1 MISSHESVPV
11 LTGRRD
17 LRSLRAALERAGLL
31 VQADDASDRDF
42 DRLAFDSREIGPR
55 GLFVA
60 IRGVATDGH
69 QFIDKAVQNG
79 ATALVCEAAPA
90 GHVPV
95 GVARIRVTDSRRAL
109 AVLAAEWY
117 GHPARSLDM
126 VGVTGTNGKTTT
138 AWLTAQGLGRAQR
151 PSGFIGTIG
160 VGFPDSIDAS
170 THTTPDALTLQAGL
184 AAFVAQEAQ
193 ACAMEVSSHALDQ
206 ERVYGIPF
214 RVAVFTNLTR
224 DHLDYHPD
232 FDAYLEAKRRLF
244 LSLDAS
250 ATAVLNADDPSSTRM
265 GSGSAATLVTY
276 GTRPGAD
283 VAYEVLSDG
292 VEGLTLALDGRIQT
306 FRLSGRFNAANLAA
320 SYAAL
325 RALGL
330 DRDVALD
337 ALASARPAPGRFEV
351 IRRASDRAA
360 IVDYAHTPDAL
371 QNVLAAARELVRPGG
386 RLWCVFGCG
395 GDRDRGK
402 RPLMGAIAESLSD
415 RVIVT
420 SDNPRTEDPE
430 GILFDIRQGM
440 RRPHDAFFLVDRREA
455 IRSAMAGAMPG
466 DVVVVA
472 GKGHEPYQVIG
483 TERLPFDD
491 REEVL
496 NALVAL

>member
-1 MISSHESVPV
+1 MTPDSVPV

-17 LRSLRAALERAGLL
+17 LRSLREALVRAGLL
-31 VQADDASDRDF
+31 AHADHASDRDF
-42 DRLAFDSREIGPR
+42 DCLAFDSREIGPK

-60 IRGVATDGH
+60 IRGAAADGH

-79 ATALVCEAAPA
+79 ATALVCEAASA
-90 GHVPV
+90 GHLPA
-95 GVARIRVTDSRRAL
+95 GVARMRVTDSRRAL

-117 GHPARSLDM
+117 GHPAQGLSM
-126 VGVTGTNGKTTT
+126 IGVTGTNGKTTT
-138 AWLTAQGLGRAQR
+138 AWLTAQGLERANR
-151 PSGFIGTIG
+151 PAGFIGTIG
-160 VGFPDSIDAS
+160 VGFPGSIEAS
-170 THTTPDALTLQAGL
+170 SFTTPDALSLQGRL
-184 AAFVAQEAQ
+184 HDFVAEEAR
-193 ACAMEVSSHALDQ
+193 ACVMEVSSHALDQ
-206 ERVYGIPF
+206 DRVYGIPF
-214 RVAVFTNLTR
+214 RVAIFTNLTR

-232 FDAYLEAKRRLF
+232 FETYLEAKRRLF
-244 LSLDAS
+244 LSLETS

-265 GSGSAATLVTY
+265 GAGCAASIVTY
-276 GTRPGAD
+276 GTRAD
-283 VAYEVLSDG
+283 ADIQYEVLSDG
-292 VEGLTLALDGRIQT
+292 VEGLTLRLDGQVKT

-325 RALGL
+325 RALSL
-330 DRDVALD
+330 DGSTAVDS
-337 ALASARPAPGRFEV
+337 LASARPAPGRFEV

-415 RVIVT
+415 RIIVT

-430 GILFDIRQGM
+430 GILFDIRQGLG
-440 RRPHDAFFLVDRREA
+440 RPQDAFFMVDRREA

-472 GKGHEPYQVIG
+472 GKGHEPYQVVG

-496 NALVAL
+496 NALVSL